1 MIKIEGL
8 VQGVGFR
15 PFIFVCAEKFG
26 IKGYVENRNDGV
38 MIEAFAEE
46 FAVYEFIEYI
56 KVNSPAAS
64 EIFSLNLQEKD
75 FCTYD
80 DFVIQKSSSVSQAV
94 TEISPDIAVCDSC
107 LEDMLQ
113 QKHRIDY
120 PFINCTCCG
129 PRYSIIR
136 TLPYDR
142 DKTTMS
148 EFEMCE
154 TCLKE
159 YSDVYDRRFH
169 AQPIACNNC
178 GPVYKS
184 ENTEISSFEAILKH
198 LRDIIN
204 SGGTFAI
211 KGTGGFHL
219 GCNAFDVN
227 AVSKLREIKKRDG
240 KPFAIMF
247 RDISSLK
254 ERVYISKHEEKALS
268 SWRRPII
275 LLKVKE
281 NAGFPHGLFND
292 LDNVGVML
300 PYMPIHYMLFEQIN
314 IDALV
319 MTSGNISKEP
329 VIISND
335 YAVKAFTDKTNAVIT
350 YNRDIYNRVDDSV
363 AFVVNNKERLLRRS
377 RGYAPSPI
385 RIKQDLEGIFAAG
398 AELVNVFAIGKGE
411 QAILSQHIGDLQNME
426 TLEFYEETYSR
437 MKELFLFD
445 PKIAVCDMHPDYL
458 STKFAKKLGIKTIAV
473 QHHHAHIASCMAENG
488 VDEPVIGISLD
499 GTGYGTDG
507 NIWGGEFFVC
517 DLNDFER
524 KFHFEYLPLPGG
536 DKATEEPWR
545 IGISALHRT
554 FGDALFEMDIDL
566 VKKYE
571 NKAHLLVQAIDKKI
585 NSPLSS
591 SAGRLFDA
599 VSAILGL
606 CCESEFHAQA
616 PMLLEAVIDKSEIGI
631 YNYAINGKII
641 NFDEMFIDIIGDMAR
656 KTPISVIS
664 AKFHNTII
672 DICIRIISILSEE
685 TGIVTAAISG
695 GTFQNRY
702 ILENLENKFKNSHIK
717 LISQS
722 KVPSNDGGI
731 ALGQLAIAGKRREL
745 KCV

>member
-15 PFIFVCAEKFG
+15 PFVFVSAEKLG

-38 MIEAFAEE
+38 VIEAFAEE

-56 KVNSPAAS
+56 KNNSPAAS
-64 EIFSLNLQEKD
+64 EIFLINIQGKD
-75 FCTYD
+75 FCRFD
-80 DFVIQKSSSVSQAV
+80 EFSIRKSSSVSQAV
-94 TEISPDIAVCDSC
+94 TEISPDIAVCDLC
-107 LEDMLQ
+107 LEDMHRQ
-113 QKHRIDY
+113 QHRIDY

-136 TLPYDR
+136 ALPYDR

-184 ENTEISSFEAILKH
+184 ENTDISSFEAILKN

-219 GCNAFDVN
+219 GCNAFDAN
-227 AVSKLREIKKRDG
+227 AVSKLREIKKRDA
-240 KPFAIMF
+240 KPFALMF
-247 RDISSLK
+247 RDIDSLK
-254 ERVYISKHEEKALS
+254 KRVHISKHEEEALS

-281 NAGFPHGLFND
+281 NAGFPQGIFTN
-292 LDNVGVML
+292 LDNIGVML
-300 PYMPIHYMLFEQIN
+300 PYMPIHYLLFEKIN

-335 YAVKAFTDKTNAVIT
+335 YAIKSFTDKTDAIVT

-377 RGYAPSPI
+377 RGYAPSPV
-385 RIKQDLEGIFAAG
+385 RIKQNLEGIFAAG
-398 AELVNVFAIGKGE
+398 AELVNVFGIGKGG
-411 QAILSQHIGDLQNME
+411 QAILSQHIGDLQNIE
-426 TLEFYEETYSR
+426 TLEFYEKTYSR
-437 MKELFLFD
+437 MKELFLFK
-445 PKIAVCDMHPDYL
+445 PEIAVCDMHPDYL
-458 STKFAKKLGIKTIAV
+458 STKFAKKLGIKTIPV

-517 DLNDFER
+517 DLNNFER
-524 KFHFEYLPLPGG
+524 KFHFKYLPLPGG

-545 IGISALHRT
+545 TGISALYRT
-554 FGDALFEMDIDL
+554 FGNALFEMDIDL

-571 NKAHLLVQAIDKKI
+571 NKAHLLVQAIDKNI

-606 CCESEFHAQA
+606 CSESEFHAQA
-616 PMLLEAVIDKSEIGI
+616 PMLLEACIDKCEKGTYSYTVIDNS
-631 YNYAINGKII
+631 I
-641 NFDEMFIDIIGDMAR
+641 NFDETFIDIIGDLDR
-656 KTPISVIS
+656 QITLPIIS

-672 DICIRIISILSEE
+672 DICVRIIGILSEE